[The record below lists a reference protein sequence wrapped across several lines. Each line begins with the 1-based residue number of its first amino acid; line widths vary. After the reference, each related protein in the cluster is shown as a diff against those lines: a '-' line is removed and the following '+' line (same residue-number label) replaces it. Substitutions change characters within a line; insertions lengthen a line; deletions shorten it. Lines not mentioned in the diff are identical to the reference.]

1 MCNME
6 NNEEIWRA
14 AYNAALTGYLGS
26 GHNDIQD
33 VAKAAQSHADAALKI
48 HNGKW
53 QPQSTPAAP
62 PRQTS

>member
-1 MCNME
+1 MCDME

-33 VAKAAQSHADAALKI
+33 VARAAEHHADAALKI
-48 HNGKW
+48 HNAKW
-53 QPQSTPAAP
+53 HPQSAPAAS
-62 PRQTS
+62 PRPTS